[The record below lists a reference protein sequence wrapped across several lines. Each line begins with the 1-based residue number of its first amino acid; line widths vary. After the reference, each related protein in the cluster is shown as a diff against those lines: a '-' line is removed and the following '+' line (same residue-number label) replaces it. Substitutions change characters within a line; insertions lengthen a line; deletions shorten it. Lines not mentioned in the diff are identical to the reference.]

1 MNKRKTILFLPKM
14 KKQFVISLLLLSTAS
29 AFAQQPCRVY
39 GKVVDLADG
48 KMVRLTAARGSVALD
63 STLVKDGKFGFV
75 IPINDTTT
83 QYPLSIT
90 YPEMT
95 SIFLPV
101 QVELYAEPGAE
112 LKVTL
117 SKDYEKNHVM
127 GSPLNFI
134 YKVYS
139 EKYQEIM
146 NDNLALSKAAFDESL
161 SEEER
166 QEKEKLA
173 RAGQARFIQFE
184 QQFAEQN
191 LDNIIGINLFRER
204 AVVFDQKDI
213 KRMLGEIPAKWDNH
227 PDVIQLRKD
236 MELEAATAEGEQF
249 VDLTMSDEKGKKVS
263 LSQYI
268 KKNKLTLVDFW
279 ASWCAPCRA
288 SIPSVKRIYEKYKS
302 QGFGVVGVSL
312 DSKKDAWLKAL
323 KELSMPWP
331 QMSDLKGKDS
341 AAYPAYNIKGI
352 PFTLLVTNDGTIV
365 ARNIWGEEKL
375 ATRVEELMK

>member
-1 MNKRKTILFLPKM
+1 M
-14 KKQFVISLLLLSTAS
+14 KKQLIISLLLLCTAS
-29 AFAQQPCRVY
+29 AFAQQPCKVY
-39 GKVVDLADG
+39 GKVVDLTDG
-48 KMVRLTAARGSVALD
+48 KMVRLTAAHSSVALD
-63 STLVKDGKFGFV
+63 STLVKDGMFEFV

-83 QYPLSIT
+83 QYPLTIT

-95 SIFLPV
+95 NIGLPV
-101 QVELYAEPGAE
+101 HVQLYAEPETE

-117 SKDYEKNHVM
+117 SKDYQKNTVV

-146 NDNLALSKAAFDESL
+146 DKNLALSKAAFDESL
-161 SEEER
+161 SKEER

-173 RAGQARFIQFE
+173 RAGQAEFIKFE

-204 AVVFDQKDI
+204 AVVFDQKDVE
-213 KRMLGEIPAKWDNH
+213 RMLSEIPSKWNNH
-227 PDVIQLRKD
+227 PDVIKLRKD
-236 MELEAATAEGEQF
+236 FELEAATAEGEPF
-249 VDLTMSDEKGKKVS
+249 IDLSMPNEKGKKVS

-288 SIPSVKRIYEKYKS
+288 SIPGVKRIYEKYKS
-302 QGFGVVGVSL
+302 KGFGVVGISL
-312 DSKKDAWLKAL
+312 DDKKEAWLKAIKDL
-323 KELSMPWP
+323 DLPWP
-331 QMSDLKGKDS
+331 QMSDLKGRDS
-341 AAYPAYNIKGI
+341 AAYPTYNIKGI
-352 PFTLLVTNDGTIV
+352 PFTLLVTQDGTIV
-365 ARNIWGEEKL
+365 GRNIWGEEGLEKRIAEIL
-375 ATRVEELMK
+375 P